1 MTQRP
6 TTLRIASPCHE
17 SWAAMTPTST
27 GRHCAACQKTVVDF
41 SQKTDAEILAFFE
54 QAGTGKT
61 CGRFR
66 AEQVARPSGLAWAS
80 PGPARWQGWLASLLV
95 AALATQSCQP
105 VLVGEVQPKVAA
117 LAPAATAADSIAV
130 VADSATV
137 EIIQAR
143 TISGQV
149 YDVATHQPVGQVSVR
164 LKDTDLTTT
173 TDATGHFLIQLP
185 EELATPF
192 SIVLRLTASGYP
204 PTQLLAADTE
214 QLSTKG
220 LAIAQLSYPIPEMI
234 LGDVEVLQP
243 KNK

>member
-17 SWAAMTPTST
+17 SWAAMTPAGP

-41 SQKTDAEILAFFE
+41 THKTDAEILAFFE
-54 QAGTGKT
+54 QAGTGNT

-66 AEQVARPSGLAWAS
+66 AEQVARPLRPAYAV
-80 PGPARWQGWLASLLV
+80 PGPAWWQGWLASVLAV
-95 AALATQSCQP
+95 TLATQSCQP
-105 VLVGEVQPKVAA
+105 VLVGEIQPIATA
-117 LAPAATAADSIAV
+117 LAPAAADDSVAV
-130 VADSATV
+130 ALDSATV

-149 YDVATHQPVGQVSVR
+149 YDVATHQPVSQASVQ
-164 LKDTDLTTT
+164 LKDTNLTTT
-173 TDATGHFLIQLP
+173 TDATGHFVIQLP
-185 EELATPF
+185 DELATPF
-192 SIVLRLTASGYP
+192 ATVLRLTALGY
-204 PTQLLAADTE
+204 PTQLVAADAE
-214 QLSTKG
+214 QRPPKG

-234 LGDVEVLQP
+234 LGDVEVLRP